1 MLLLEHKI
9 DLTALQDWYNLSARQ
24 TELALAYVE
33 QGMLKP
39 AARETGY
46 SPKQARKIL
55 HENTAFQLCVRDI
68 VNIMLVDDMVKAR
81 AVLREMLDDPDTPGS
96 RKESVARY
104 LWDRAAGTPV
114 QRREGEVKGLDELAA
129 QIGELSDK
137 LGITKPRVVDGIIEP
152 SPDQASESSSAVRG
166 ADQVSADLALQSR
179 SAPSSNR

>member
-9 DLTALQDWYNLSARQ
+9 DLAALQDWYNLSARQ

-33 QGMLKP
+33 EGTLKG

-46 SPKQARKIL
+46 APKQARKIL

-104 LWDRAAGTPV
+104 LWDRAAGTPI
-114 QRREGEVKGLDELAA
+114 QRRESEIQGLDELAA

-137 LGITKPRVVDGIIEP
+137 LGITKPRVIDGSIEP
-152 SPDQASESSSAVRG
+152 SPDQTSEPSSSVRG
-166 ADQVSADLALQSR
+166 KDQVPKDLALQSGPT
-179 SAPSSNR
+179 PSSD